1 MIISLWQ
8 RLFQQALEVCPTSVA
23 EEARCIISYCTVPQ
37 YIVGPLQRM
46 FIWSSICM
54 PAHSDFLMYVN
65 LHGQSAHESQ
75 RFLLLLP

>member
-1 MIISLWQ
+1 M
-8 RLFQQALEVCPTSVA
+8 SVA
-23 EEARCIISYCTVPQ
+23 KEAHCIISYCIVPQ